1 MGSGRFFGF
10 FHAHDI
16 TSKAVELII
25 AGDCAGST
33 PHSSGVGKGVFTMTI
48 DQGEFE
54 KISIRISLRCA
65 AGA

>member
-1 MGSGRFFGF
+1 VQWQVLSVFSLSRS
-10 FHAHDI
+10 

-25 AGDCAGST
+25 AGDCAGPT
-33 PHSSGVGKGVFTMTI
+33 PHSLGVGKGVFTMTI

-54 KISIRISLRCA
+54 KISIRISLRYD